1 MSLDLIVEVGNAH
14 EGSLGIATSFVDIV
28 KSTGAKC
35 IKFQMHLPEF
45 ESSENEPFRKK
56 FSAQDKTRVDYWNR
70 VSFSFEEWKYLVS
83 YTKGADLEFLCTPF
97 SVEAA
102 KWLFENAEMK
112 RWKVGSGD
120 ATNFPLLSFLSES
133 ELPILISTGLVSW
146 NELLKIR
153 EFLTAR
159 RAWERITLMHCV
171 SQYPTPLELSA
182 LNLIGDLRRLDVN
195 VGLSDHSGDV
205 AVALRAMSIGVK
217 TIEVHL
223 TPHLQF
229 FGPDTTS
236 SLLSADIEFLLSVS
250 DKWNLIDS
258 NKVRREEMLNM
269 VKETKRIFGR
279 GIYWKRDLPAG
290 HIISIDD
297 LAFLKPSSEVPAL
310 EYLDIIGKI
319 TLCEVQAKTPIS
331 RSKIKVQNV

>member
-102 KWLFENAEMK
+102 KWLFENAEMQ
-112 RWKVGSGD
+112 RWKVGSGE
-120 ATNFPLLSFLSES
+120 ATNFPLLSFLAES

-153 EFLTAR
+153 EFLSAR
-159 RAWERITLMHCV
+159 RAWERVTLMHCV
-171 SQYPTPLELSA
+171 SQYPTPLEFSA
-182 LNLIGDLRRLDVN
+182 LNLIDDLRKLDVN

-205 AVALRAMSIGVK
+205 AVALRAISIGVN
-217 TIEVHL
+217 TIEVHV

-236 SLLSADIEFLLSVS
+236 SLLSTDIEFLL
-250 DKWNLIDS
+250 
-258 NKVRREEMLNM
+258 
-269 VKETKRIFGR
+269 
-279 GIYWKRDLPAG
+279 
-290 HIISIDD
+290 
-297 LAFLKPSSEVPAL
+297 
-310 EYLDIIGKI
+310 
-319 TLCEVQAKTPIS
+319 
-331 RSKIKVQNV
+331 

>member
-1 MSLDLIVEVGNAH
+1 VSLDLIVEVGNAH

-56 FSAQDKTRVDYWNR
+56 FSAQDKTRFDYWNR
-70 VSFSFEEWKYLVS
+70 VGFSFEEWKYLIS

-102 KWLFENAEMK
+102 KWLFENAEMR
-112 RWKVGSGD
+112 RWKVGSGE
-120 ATNFPLLSFLSES
+120 ATNFPLLSFLAES

-153 EFLTAR
+153 EFLSAR
-159 RAWERITLMHCV
+159 RAWERVTLMHCV
-171 SQYPTPLELSA
+171 SQYPTPLEFSA
-182 LNLIGDLRRLDVN
+182 LNLLDDLRKLDVN

-205 AVALRAMSIGVK
+205 AVALRAISLGVN
-217 TIEVHL
+217 TIEVHM

-236 SLLSADIEFLLSVS
+236 SLLSADIELLISIS
-250 DKWNLIDS
+250 KKWDLIDLH
-258 NKVRREEMLNM
+258 KVSREQTFNNAE
-269 VKETKRIFGR
+269 ETKRIFGK
-279 GIYWKRDLPAG
+279 GIYWKRDLTAG
-290 HIISIDD
+290 QLISMED
-297 LAFLKPSSEVPAL
+297 LAFLKPSSEVSAM
-310 EYLDIIGKI
+310 EYLNIIGKI
-319 TLCEVQAKTPIS
+319 TVCEVKAKSPLF
-331 RSKIKVQNV
+331 RSEIRD

>member
-102 KWLFENAEMK
+102 KWLFENAEMQ
-112 RWKVGSGD
+112 RWKVGSGE
-120 ATNFPLLSFLSES
+120 ATNFPLLSFLAES
-133 ELPILISTGLVSW
+133 KLPILISTGLVSW

-153 EFLTAR
+153 EFLSAR
-159 RAWERITLMHCV
+159 RAWERVTLMHCV
-171 SQYPTPLELSA
+171 SQYPTPLEFSA
-182 LNLIGDLRRLDVN
+182 LNLIDDLRKLDVN

-205 AVALRAMSIGVK
+205 AVALRAKSIGVN
-217 TIEVHL
+217 TIEVHV
-223 TPHLQF
+223 TP
-229 FGPDTTS
+229 
-236 SLLSADIEFLLSVS
+236 
-250 DKWNLIDS
+250 
-258 NKVRREEMLNM
+258 
-269 VKETKRIFGR
+269 
-279 GIYWKRDLPAG
+279 

-297 LAFLKPSSEVPAL
+297 LAFLKPLGEISAMD
-310 EYLDIIGKI
+310 YLSLIGKS
-319 TLCEVQAKTPIS
+319 TTFEAKANSPIS
-331 RSKIKVQNV
+331 RLQLRD

>member
-70 VSFSFEEWKYLVS
+70 VGFSFEEWKYLIS

-102 KWLFENAEMK
+102 KWLFENAEMQ
-112 RWKVGSGD
+112 RWKVGSGE
-120 ATNFPLLSFLSES
+120 ATNFPLLSFLAES

-153 EFLTAR
+153 EFLSAR
-159 RAWERITLMHCV
+159 RAWERATLMHCV
-171 SQYPTPLELSA
+171 SQYPTPLEFSA
-182 LNLIGDLRRLDVN
+182 LNLIDDLRKLDVN

-205 AVALRAMSIGVK
+205 AVALRAMSIGVN
-217 TIEVHL
+217 TIEVHV

-236 SLLSADIEFLLSVS
+236 SLLSTDIEFLLSVS

-258 NKVRREEMLNM
+258 NRVSRDEMLDRA
-269 VKETKRIFGR
+269 KETKRIFGK

-297 LAFLKPSSEVPAL
+297 LAFLKPLGEISAMD
-310 EYLDIIGKI
+310 YLSLIGKS
-319 TLCEVQAKTPIS
+319 TTFEAKANSPIS
-331 RSKIKVQNV
+331 RLQLRD

>member
-1 MSLDLIVEVGNAH
+1 VSLDLIVEVGNAH

-70 VSFSFEEWKYLVS
+70 VGFSFEEWKYLIS
-83 YTKGADLEFLCTPF
+83 YTNGANLEFLCTPF

-112 RWKVGSGD
+112 RWKVGSGE
-120 ATNFPLLSFLSES
+120 ATNFPLLSFLANS

-146 NELLKIR
+146 DELLKIR
-153 EFLTAR
+153 EFLSAHK
-159 RAWERITLMHCV
+159 AWERVTLMHCV
-171 SQYPTPLELSA
+171 SQYPTPLEFSA
-182 LNLIGDLRRLDVN
+182 LNLIGELRKLNVE
-195 VGLSDHSGDV
+195 VGLSDHSGDI
-205 AVALRAMSIGVK
+205 AVALRAYSLGVN
-217 TIEVHL
+217 TIEVHI

-236 SLLSADIEFLLSVS
+236 SLLSTDIDLLISMS
-250 DKWNLIDS
+250 KKWDLIDAH
-258 NKVRREEMLNM
+258 KVSRNQIFNGAE
-269 VKETKRIFGR
+269 ETKRIFGK
-279 GIYWKRDLPAG
+279 GIYWKRDLSAG
-290 HIISIDD
+290 QLVSFED
-297 LAFLKPSSEVPAL
+297 LAFLKPSSEVSAM
-310 EYLDIIGKI
+310 EYLNIIGK
-319 TLCEVQAKTPIS
+319 TTVCEVKAKSPLL
-331 RSKIKVQNV
+331 RSEIRD